1 MEDGLKECFDDKTDD
16 LGDEPNLGDEPD
28 LGDEPGLEGAS
39 DLGDASGLG
48 DASPVSKI
56 GALFQPARHK
66 RKGLR
71 TGEWLSLLNRYGSRF
86 LRKR

>member
-1 MEDGLKECFDDKTDD
+1 MKDGLRECFDDKTDD
-16 LGDEPNLGDEPD
+16 LRDEPNLGDEPS
-28 LGDEPGLEGAS
+28 LGDESSLEGAS
-39 DLGDASGLG
+39 NLEDASDLE